1 MDNLRWIRILDE
13 KKNLDSERII
23 TPVDDTL
30 PAYLVE
36 GINTETS
43 ADELLLV
50 YDCSDISVEDT
61 FFYERMLELST
72 EHYDPY
78 PVVVFKNWEHERQI
92 YWHFYNALQAADK
105 RKKFTAWFDRKLAI
119 YVDSKG
125 KVVLEADD
133 RGINYLEYPVAQE
146 EFSSLHGRVYN
157 LSFFELKKL
166 FNVTGAHLFAKNV
179 RFGLRRNSTGET
191 LRTKFREYLGIA
203 LYKKAL
209 ELKLTDNQIE
219 ALKEKL
225 DIDSESILYLE
236 QRANTQV
243 VVEGDCN
250 FLLPENF
257 WFYHNG
263 ISIYSYEKVL
273 ETPANQISLSPD
285 KVSVINGAQTL
296 TNFFLEV
303 ENVEMILEEVLKKEN
318 QDVTAHTIVNSII
331 RAIYVKTIIICGG
344 DKFVR
349 PITHGLNTQIPILEE
364 SLLADSDLSDE
375 INKIL
380 AKNNSKL
387 RITKDGQFWSTDYGV
402 NVVDFVKHWLTVHYK
417 PGQSK
422 NLGKK
427 QLKEILT
434 QINCDLQSDTTAI
447 ERMEQL
453 IQVYKWWDSARNQRI
468 VANSEDKVA
477 VTIGKYGRN
486 YFGSYVIRTIEKSDD
501 GACLDDAFLSIA
513 YERFVKDLKST
524 GETSGIEIALGTF
537 KQDSLAEKVFCAQ
550 DKYQTEKQTANP
562 VFPQAITEEL
572 RELLNQ
578 DGQNA
583 YSFSKTIAD
592 CLLGHGI
599 AADYFRVISRTGKKC
614 KEAFPFP
621 NSTFMEILDCFPV
634 EEPHGTEMLDGDGR
648 DKPLKPISYAD
659 SAFAKAIERVFPVFV
674 IEKDDEESKHKV
686 SKISLIKEFSF
697 GKFKEDAEKVFNQ
710 TCSAFQLGDE
720 SRFPRSGDG
729 CRFHVRPKAIN
740 AEDTFQFTN
749 GNLIT
754 KRTFWANKDTVE
766 QLIDEALP
774 PDSTQ

>member
-1 MDNLRWIRILDE
+1 MDNLRWIKILDE
-13 KKNLDSERII
+13 KKKLDSERMI
-23 TPVDDTL
+23 TPIDDNL
-30 PAYLVE
+30 PVYLVE

-43 ADELLLV
+43 ADEFLLV
-50 YDCSDISVEDT
+50 YDCSDISVSDT
-61 FFYERMLELST
+61 FFYERMLELSA
-72 EHYDPY
+72 EHNDPY
-78 PVVVFKNWEHERQI
+78 PVVVFKNWEHERQV
-92 YWHFYNALQAADK
+92 YWHFYNALLVADE
-105 RKKFTAWFDRKLAI
+105 RKKFTTWFDRKFSI
-119 YVDSKG
+119 YVDGKG
-125 KVVLEADD
+125 KVFLEADD
-133 RGINYLEYPVAQE
+133 RGINYLEYPVIQKE
-146 EFSSLHGRVYN
+146 SLSLHGRVYN

-191 LRTKFREYLGIA
+191 LRIKFREYLGVA

-209 ELKLTDNQIE
+209 ELKLSSNQIE

-225 DIDSESILYLE
+225 DVDSESIPYLE
-236 QRANTQV
+236 QLANAQT
-243 VVEGDCN
+243 VVEGDSN

-263 ISIYSYEKVL
+263 ISIYSYEDVL
-273 ETPANQISLSPD
+273 ETPANQIILSPD

-303 ENVEMILEEVLKKEN
+303 ENVEMLLEEVLEQGN
-318 QDVTAHTIVNSII
+318 QDVTAHTIINSII
-331 RAIYVKTIIICGG
+331 RTIYVKTIIICG
-344 DKFVR
+344 DDRFVR

-375 INKIL
+375 INKTL
-380 AKNNSKL
+380 AQNNSKL
-387 RITKDGQFWSTDYGV
+387 RIIKDGQFWSTDYGV

-417 PGQSK
+417 PGRSK

-427 QLKEILT
+427 QLRDIFTHIK
-434 QINCDLQSDTTAI
+434 CDLQSDITAI

-453 IQVYKWWDSARNQRI
+453 IQVYKWWDSAREQRI
-468 VANSEDKVA
+468 SANLEDKVA
-477 VTIGKYGRN
+477 ITIGKYGRN
-486 YFGSYVIRTIEKSDD
+486 YFGSYVIRTIEKIDA
-501 GACLDDAFLSIA
+501 GPCLDDAFLSIA
-513 YERFVKDLKST
+513 YERFVKDLKTT

-550 DKYQTEKQTANP
+550 DKYQTERQTVKPA
-562 VFPQAITEEL
+562 FPLTIAEDL

-592 CLLGHGI
+592 YLLERGI
-599 AADYFRVISRTGKKC
+599 AIDYFRVISRTGKKC

-621 NSTFMEILDCFPV
+621 NSTFMEILDCFPA
-634 EEPHGTEMLDGDGR
+634 EDLHGTDTSDEES
-648 DKPLKPISYAD
+648 KNKTSKTISYSN
-659 SAFAKAIERVFPVFV
+659 SALAKAIERVFPVFV
-674 IEKDDEESKHKV
+674 LDKDDERSKHKV
-686 SKISLIKEFSF
+686 SQIFLIEEFSF
-697 GKFKEDAEKVFNQ
+697 EKFKADAEKVFNQ
-710 TCSAFQLGDE
+710 TISAFKSGDE
-720 SRFPRSGDG
+720 SMFPRSGDG

-766 QLIDEALP
+766 NLIDEALATIP
-774 PDSTQ
+774 TQ